1 MDRVSKPLIGV
12 LVATVAVFALWV
24 VALKPSSSS
33 NSPNGTGGGLGQ
45 FQSDINKAHQAVQTS
60 NAANAAAGAVPTTTS
75 QLTTAPP
82 TAQPGSKSSS
92 ASASATSSSAQPSA
106 KADKAPAT
114 PAARFSTV
122 QKALDQHKVVALLFY
137 NPTAA
142 DDKAVKQELGLVPA
156 HSGKVVKLAVPLT
169 ELSKYTAVTQ
179 QVPVNVSPT
188 LVVIGRDGQAGEI
201 VGFTDKVE
209 IAQRV
214 ADGLAAS
221 PK

>member
-1 MDRVSKPLIGV
+1 MDRVSKPLLGV
-12 LVATVAVFALWV
+12 LVATVAVFALWI

-33 NSPNGTGGGLGQ
+33 NSPNGSGGGLGQ
-45 FQSDINKAHQAVQTS
+45 FQSDLNKAHQAVQTS
-60 NAANAAAGAVPTTTS
+60 NSANARAGGAASTTTS

-82 TAQPGSKSSS
+82 SVQPASSAAASSAASSS
-92 ASASATSSSAQPSA
+92 S
-106 KADKAPAT
+106 KAGSDTTKAPAT

-122 QKALDQHKVVALLFY
+122 QAALNSHKAVALLFY
-137 NPTAA
+137 NTSAA
-142 DDKAVKQELGLVPA
+142 DDRAVKHELALVPR
-156 HSGKVVKLAVPLT
+156 HSGKVVKLAIPLG
-169 ELSKYTAVTQ
+169 ELTKYTAVTS

-214 ADGLAAS
+214 ADGLAAK
-221 PK
+221 PKQ